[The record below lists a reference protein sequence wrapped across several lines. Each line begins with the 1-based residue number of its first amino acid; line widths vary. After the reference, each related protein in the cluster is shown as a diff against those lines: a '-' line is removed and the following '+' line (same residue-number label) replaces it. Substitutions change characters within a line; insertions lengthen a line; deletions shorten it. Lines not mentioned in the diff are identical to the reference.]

1 MLKSLNGFKSTNYI
15 LMTHRRNFWQDTLFW
30 NTSIHWSVHPT
41 RFKVWIKAGCACAIT
56 VTKPGLVWWASN
68 SPLQLPPC
76 PSEATG
82 QSCVSAKEQHWV
94 AAEFCLLFPL
104 QRTQIWAST
113 QIPTDLELHAMFE
126 TLSDL
131 TENGAADFKQ
141 ITGKLTEEQFCKPNF
156 LRKCKEKN
164 PPENQSK
171 PKHTLWK
178 V

>member
-1 MLKSLNGFKSTNYI
+1 M
-15 LMTHRRNFWQDTLFW
+15 
-30 NTSIHWSVHPT
+30 
-41 RFKVWIKAGCACAIT
+41 
-56 VTKPGLVWWASN
+56 
-68 SPLQLPPC
+68 
-76 PSEATG
+76 
-82 QSCVSAKEQHWV
+82 SAKEQHWV

-141 ITGKLTEEQFCKPNF
+141 ITGKLTEEQFCKSNF

>member
-1 MLKSLNGFKSTNYI
+1 
-15 LMTHRRNFWQDTLFW
+15 
-30 NTSIHWSVHPT
+30 
-41 RFKVWIKAGCACAIT
+41 
-56 VTKPGLVWWASN
+56 
-68 SPLQLPPC
+68 
-76 PSEATG
+76 
-82 QSCVSAKEQHWV
+82 
-94 AAEFCLLFPL
+94 
-104 QRTQIWAST
+104 
-113 QIPTDLELHAMFE
+113 MFE

-141 ITGKLTEEQFCKPNF
+141 ITGKLTEEQFCKSNF